1 MTEENQNLP
10 AKPNKNKMDISNRL
24 YKITSILVGGIL
36 VFLLITLY
44 INNKS
49 VPGNYP
55 REITVS
61 ATGQTAVIPD
71 IATIRL
77 GVTTEGDEVSEV
89 TSENTEKI
97 NTIIGEIKALGVN
110 KEDVQTTRY
119 SLSPRYDW
127 DEGRRN
133 FAGYELIQEI
143 TIKIRDFSKV
153 GEVLDRATSSGA
165 NIVEDLQF
173 VVEDIDAAKEDA
185 IVEAIGKAKEKAKI
199 LARASGLK
207 LGKIV
212 NIYENYY
219 YPQEDQY
226 KYAMEGV
233 GMGGRETLDIEPG
246 EQEISV
252 EVNIVYR
259 LR

>member
-1 MTEENQNLP
+1 MTEENLSL
-10 AKPNKNKMDISNRL
+10 KSDKNKIDISNRL
-24 YKITSILVGGIL
+24 YKIISILVGGVL

-61 ATGQTAVIPD
+61 ATGKTAVIPD

-77 GVTTEGDEVSEV
+77 GVTTEGSEVSEV
-89 TSENTEKI
+89 TSQNTEKI
-97 NTIIGEIKALGVN
+97 NTIIGEVKALGIN

-119 SLSPRYDW
+119 SLNPRYDW
-127 DEGRRN
+127 DEGKRSLV
-133 FAGYELIQEI
+133 GYELAQEI
-143 TIKIRDFSKV
+143 TVKIRDFSKV
-153 GEVLDRATSSGA
+153 GEVLNKATSSGA
-165 NIVEDLQF
+165 NIVQDLLF
-173 VVEDIDAAKEDA
+173 VVEDIDAAKEYA

-226 KYAMEGV
+226 KYASEGM
-233 GMGGRETLDIEPG
+233 GMGGGTTPEIEPG

-252 EVNIVYR
+252 EVNMIYR